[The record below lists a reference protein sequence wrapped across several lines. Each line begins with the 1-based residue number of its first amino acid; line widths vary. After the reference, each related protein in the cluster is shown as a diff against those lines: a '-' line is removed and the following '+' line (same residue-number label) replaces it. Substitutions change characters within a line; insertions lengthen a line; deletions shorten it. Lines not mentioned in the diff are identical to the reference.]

1 MIGVAFVVLIVLMLL
16 SIPIAATLMGL
27 GLFLSETY
35 SRFPLHRAL
44 GEVLWSASD
53 SFLLIAVPLFILLG
67 EILVRSGIARM
78 TYGALEAWLSW
89 LPGGLLHAN
98 IGTATFFS
106 ATSGSSVATAATVG
120 TVAMPQARS
129 LGYDERLFAGSIAA
143 GGTLGIMIP
152 PSINLIVYG
161 FMTETSIPR
170 LFVAGIVPG
179 TLLALMFIVGTAI
192 LCAWKPHLGGPIR
205 RHSWAAR
212 GKGLLQLVP
221 MFGLFGLIVGSIY
234 TGWATPTE
242 AAAIGVLAA
251 LGIAQATRTL
261 SLDMF
266 NRAILGTMRTT
277 AMIML
282 IIVSAYFLNFV
293 LSSVGA
299 TAALSRLVAQSG
311 LGPLATM
318 LLIVLIY
325 IVLGFFIETLSLM
338 VITIPVIAPVVVG
351 LGYDPIW
358 FGILLILLV
367 EMALITPPVGLNLYV
382 VQGVRGRGPF
392 SDVIVGAIPYAFMML
407 VMAGFLIAFPSIAL
421 FLPEAMH

>member
-16 SIPIAATLMGL
+16 SIPIAASLMGL

-53 SFLLIAVPLFILLG
+53 SFLLISIPLFILLG
-67 EILVRSGIARM
+67 EVLVRSGIARM

-120 TVAMPQARS
+120 TVAMPQARR

-170 LFVAGIVPG
+170 LFVAGILPG
-179 TLLALMFIVGTAI
+179 TLLALMFIAGTAI
-192 LCAWKPHLGGPIR
+192 LCAIRPAWGGPVR

-212 GKGLLQLVP
+212 AKGLLQLVP
-221 MFGLFGLIVGSIY
+221 MFGLFGVIVGSIY

-242 AAAIGVLAA
+242 AAALGVMVA
-251 LGIAQATRTL
+251 LGISRATRTL
-261 SLDMF
+261 SLDML
-266 NRAILGTMRTT
+266 NQAILGTMRTT
-277 AMIML
+277 AMIL
-282 IIVSAYFLNFV
+282 AIIVSAYFLNFV

-299 TAALSRLVAQSG
+299 TAALSRLVAESG

-318 LLIVLIY
+318 LLIVLLY

-338 VITIPVIAPVVVG
+338 VITIPVIAPVVTG

-358 FGILLILLV
+358 FGIMLILLV

-382 VQGVRGRGPF
+382 VQGVRGRGRF
-392 SDVIVGAIPYAFMML
+392 SDVIMGAIPYAAIML
-407 VMAGFLIAFPSIAL
+407 LMAGLLLAFPSIAL
-421 FLPEAMH
+421 YLPNAMN

>member
-1 MIGVAFVVLIVLMLL
+1 MIGVAFIVLIVLMLL
-16 SIPIAATLMGL
+16 SIPIAASLLGL

-53 SFLLIAVPLFILLG
+53 SFLLISIPLFILLG

-120 TVAMPQARS
+120 TVAMPQARA

-179 TLLALMFIVGTAI
+179 VMLALMFIAGSAL
-192 LCAWKPHLGGPIR
+192 LCTVKPEWGGPVR
-205 RHSWAAR
+205 RHPWSAR
-212 GKGLLQLVP
+212 FKGILQLVP
-221 MFGLFGLIVGSIY
+221 MFGLFGVIVGSIY

-242 AAAIGVLAA
+242 AAAIGVLVSIA
-251 LGIAQATRTL
+251 IAQATRTL
-261 SLDMF
+261 SFDML
-266 NRAILGTMRTT
+266 NQAILGTMRTT
-277 AMIML
+277 AMIMA

-318 LLIVLIY
+318 LLIVLLY

-338 VITIPVIAPVVVG
+338 VITIPVIAPVVVS

-358 FGILLILLV
+358 FGIMLILLV

-382 VQGVRGRGPF
+382 VQGVRGHGRF
-392 SDVIVGAIPYAFMML
+392 SDVVMGAIPYAFIML
-407 VMAGFLIAFPSIAL
+407 IMAGLLLAFPAIAL
-421 FLPEAMH
+421 YLPNAMN